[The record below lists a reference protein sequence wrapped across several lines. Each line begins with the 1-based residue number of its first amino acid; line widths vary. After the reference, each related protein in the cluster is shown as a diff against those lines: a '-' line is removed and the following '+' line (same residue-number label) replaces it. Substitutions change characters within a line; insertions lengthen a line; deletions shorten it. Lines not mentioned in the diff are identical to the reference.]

1 MAWMLLGIGVA
12 VLIAAV
18 TTVLICQQ
26 LDDWA
31 DEGQAD
37 GWLGYLLTIIGLALV
52 GYPGAWLAFTH
63 LSGVG
68 L

>member
-12 VLIAAV
+12 IFIAGLTTGLILREIIEWRD
-18 TTVLICQQ
+18 TKGEL
-26 LDDWA
+26 
-31 DEGQAD
+31 
-37 GWLGYLLTIIGLALV
+37 WLGNSFNIACLALV

-63 LSGVG
+63 ITGVG

>member
-1 MAWMLLGIGVA
+1 MAWMLLGV
-12 VLIAAV
+12 
-18 TTVLICQQ
+18 
-26 LDDWA
+26 
-31 DEGQAD
+31 
-37 GWLGYLLTIIGLALV
+37 GLAIFIAGLTTGLIYKEIVEWHDTRGDIWTGNLFNIICLTLV